1 MPLITFPIIQE
12 HIISLK
18 YSKGTTTNTIGKTA
32 LLATQSFLDH
42 AILHPIFTL
51 LNFANTFVFIKHG
64 PQPWA
69 QPPNWRT
76 RSSST
81 FTRDNIRTSLLV
93 VMQEVYPSC
102 NHYCK
107 ALYWIRSTNSHNH
120 TYFSAIYL
128 NILTWL
134 PFTCTIFGCT
144 VWMIQVGS
152 DIGAWRS
159 EFLDF
164 LTSSID
170 RYSKE
175 HNAYETG

>member
-1 MPLITFPIIQE
+1 MRQKKHWCIKEQTAWGNDYILYWSQNSFHSLMPLITFPIIQE

-107 ALYWIRSTNSHNH
+107 ALY
-120 TYFSAIYL
+120 
-128 NILTWL
+128 
-134 PFTCTIFGCT
+134 
-144 VWMIQVGS
+144 
-152 DIGAWRS
+152 
-159 EFLDF
+159 
-164 LTSSID
+164 
-170 RYSKE
+170 
-175 HNAYETG
+175 